1 MVSAPTTSWLELD
14 PSERP
19 ALAIDEVE
27 PRWRAR
33 PASQQELADVLR
45 QAADQDLVAAP
56 RGGGTQLSM
65 GNPPSRLDLLVE
77 TSGLRRVVEYEPAD
91 LTITVEAGL
100 PYAELQAL
108 LAEQGQVLA
117 LDPPVDPGATIGGLI
132 ATNASGPQRLAYGSA
147 RDLVIGT
154 RVANAEGAITHAGG
168 RVVKNVAGYDLSKL
182 HIGALGTLGV
192 LVELSFKLVPIPPAQ
207 ALVVV
212 QFGLLAQAQDLV
224 RALLRSPLSPLALE
238 LLAPSAAMALGWPG
252 EVSLAIRVGG
262 APAAVERQVR
272 DLRHLGREH
281 AGTTLDVQD
290 ADWAALRDL
299 ALRPEA
305 RDVLVRAAAPLA
317 HSAALV
323 DILDAGLTDY
333 APRVWAHAGNGIA
346 YAAFAVGPGEDVE
359 AFDNAVIACRNDVT
373 KLGSN
378 SSLVVE
384 RCPARL
390 KRAQLDVWGEIGPS
404 LVLMRSLKRQLDAKA
419 TINRGRYV
427 GGI

>member
-1 MVSAPTTSWLELD
+1 MVSAPASPWTAID
-14 PSERP
+14 PAERP

-33 PASQQELADVLR
+33 PTSQQEVADVLR
-45 QAADQDLVAAP
+45 QAAEQDLVVAP

-65 GNPPSRLDLLVE
+65 GNPPARLDVLVE

-154 RVANAEGAITHAGG
+154 RVANAEGAVTHAGG

-192 LVELSFKLVPIPPAQ
+192 VVELSFKLVPIPPAQ

-212 QFGLLAQAQDLV
+212 QFGLLSQAQDLV
-224 RALLRSPLSPLALE
+224 RGLLRSPLSPLALE
-238 LLAPSAAMALGWPG
+238 LLAPSAAIALGWPG
-252 EVSLAIRVGG
+252 EVSVAIRVGG

-281 AGTTLDVQD
+281 AGTTVDVSET
-290 ADWAALRDL
+290 DWAALRDL
-299 ALRPEA
+299 SLRPSA
-305 RDVLVRAAAPLA
+305 RDVVVRAAAPLA

-323 DILDAGLTDY
+323 EILDSRLTDY
-333 APRVWAHAGNGIA
+333 SPVVWAHAGNGIA
-346 YAAFAVGPGEDVE
+346 YAAFAMGPGEDVE
-359 AFDNAVIACRNDVT
+359 AFDNAVTAARNDVI

-404 LVLMRSLKRQLDAKA
+404 LALMRALKQQLDPKA